1 MFAQKS
7 SLSLPPSLLP
17 CHVWADG
24 LVLTHGEAAR
34 EVMVGVAHGVTSLA
48 VWKTTPQSA
57 PHHTEGAVLAD
68 HVCRMLAV
76 LLAVGEGADVCDI
89 EELARE
95 KDLRLDV
102 ASLTETLRNYRPLLT
117 AFAVAHDMA
126 KPETAFFDAHVDTK
140 GAAEG
145 FGQHGLRGEKL
156 MTDAERVRYDKLFRA
171 FAASHASREGAQLQ
185 GAFFDAYGI
194 TVHYDRH
201 GAVAASPAY
210 AEDRDRIVA
219 HFDLPLSQGKMLAE
233 LIRYHIDTIHAFNGA
248 ADAKAYEI
256 LSARAGKAG
265 LNVDQFLDL
274 ALAVMFLDA
283 VAGSVQYHDG
293 KLFAQTGL
301 VIHML
306 RAERE
311 AAPQRHEAREFA
323 AQQKVKHALKDKLA
337 AALLDGE
344 SVFAL
349 LGTPLGPVR
358 GEVYRRVQAAIDDDT
373 STLDFGEHTPE
384 LRRRISEFRS
394 SL

>member
-1 MFAQKS
+1 MLTYGGS
-7 SLSLPPSLLP
+7 
-17 CHVWADG
+17 AD
-24 LVLTHGEAAR
+24 
-34 EVMVGVAHGVTSLA
+34 EVMAAVAHDVTSLS
-48 VWKTTPQSA
+48 VWKTTPQGA
-57 PHHTEGAVLAD
+57 PHHAEGNVLAD
-68 HVCRMLAV
+68 HIQRILSVLAGV
-76 LLAVGEGADVCDI
+76 ADGADLGVI
-89 EELARE
+89 EEFARE
-95 KDLRLDV
+95 KDLALDV
-102 ASLTETLRNYRPLLT
+102 ASLTETLRNHQSLLT

-140 GAAEG
+140 GAVEG

-156 MTDAERVRYDKLFRA
+156 MTDAERVRYDKLLRA
-171 FAASHASREGAQLQ
+171 FSAAHPKLDGAQLQ

-201 GAVAASPAY
+201 GAVAASPVY
-210 AEDRDRIVA
+210 TEERDRIA
-219 HFDLPLSQGKMLAE
+219 SHFGLPLSQGKMLAE

-274 ALAVMFLDA
+274 ALAVLFLDA
-283 VAGSVQYHDG
+283 VAGSVQYVDG
-293 KLFAQTGL
+293 KYFAQTNL
-301 VIHML
+301 VVHML

-311 AAPQRHEAREFA
+311 AAPKRHEAREFTA
-323 AQQKVKHALKDKLA
+323 HQKVKHALKDKLA

-358 GEVYRRVQAAIDDDT
+358 GDVYRRVQAAIDDDT
-373 STLDFGEHTPE
+373 APLDFGTHTAE
-384 LRRRISEFRS
+384 LRRRIAEFRS
-394 SL
+394 LL